1 MRSQLSTLAI
11 FAWGGAPDDSG
22 KNHPQ
27 NPKYKNHN
35 ARPVHR
41 FAVHHGEKAE
51 NHDHPAKK
59 LDHAEYDLNPDVPVA
74 YRKNSLVHIRQN
86 AHEAEKQKKYS
97 YDCLKRS
104 YRHIPSLYFFNE

>member
-1 MRSQLSTLAI
+1 VLARSQTEAATIDSTLIMRSQLSTLAI

-59 LDHAEYDLNPDVPVA
+59 LDHA
-74 YRKNSLVHIRQN
+74 
-86 AHEAEKQKKYS
+86 HEAEKQKN
-97 YDCLKRS
+97 
-104 YRHIPSLYFFNE
+104 IPTIV